1 MEEAERVPLSGKVN
15 CRLNSQLL
23 DIFSVADVD
32 ADECVNDNLVEILNL
47 NLCQKISKIKF
58 GF

>member
-32 ADECVNDNLVEILNL
+32 AEERVNDNLVEILNL